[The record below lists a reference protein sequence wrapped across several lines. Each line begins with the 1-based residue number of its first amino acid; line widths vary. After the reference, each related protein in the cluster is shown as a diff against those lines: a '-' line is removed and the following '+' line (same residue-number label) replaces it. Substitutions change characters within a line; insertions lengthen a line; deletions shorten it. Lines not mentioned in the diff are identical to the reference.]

1 MTMSM
6 PDVEILPSEEFAR
19 RNAVTPAA
27 FELRFPR
34 IWRANPVE
42 NRYAASIECET
53 LRWLGSYGIGCSAE
67 EARKLRDFACGMYG
81 GYSLPLADFRT
92 GVLVT
97 EFISLWLFW
106 DDVQVEEEFGWST
119 DSVVAAL
126 SGRGCPAHSS
136 RYVAAWADLG
146 ARLRQTQS
154 EAWLL
159 RLATSMRQWLE
170 NARVETA
177 MAKAYKA
184 RNVCLDVDV
193 LFECRTISIG
203 MYPTFFLIEFAE
215 GFELPAAAHD
225 DPNVVALKRLASR
238 LVGMGNDLGGL
249 AKDIENHWLNLVLVF
264 MERSGSTLEQ
274 AFERVVRIHNEDV
287 RAFDA
292 LAERLPSF
300 GAEMDALVRGWVQ
313 AIRHNVYGF
322 ALWEATAS
330 RYQARKAVVG
340 NRALVAPV
348 VDVISAPAPERRRS
362 TRKEP
367 SADRLP

>member
-1 MTMSM
+1 MRG
-6 PDVEILPSEEFAR
+6 VEILPNEEFAR
-19 RNAVTPAA
+19 RNAVTPAG

-34 IWRANPVE
+34 IWRADPVQ
-42 NRYAASIECET
+42 NRYAASIELET
-53 LRWLGSYGIGCSAE
+53 LRWLASYGIGRSAE
-67 EARKLRDFACGMYG
+67 EARKLRDFSCGMYG

-92 GVLVT
+92 ALLVT

-119 DSVVAAL
+119 ESVVAAL
-126 SGRGCPAHSS
+126 SGHGCPVHSS

-159 RLATSMRQWLE
+159 RLATSMRQWLD

-177 MAKAYKA
+177 MAKAY
-184 RNVCLDVDV
+184 RSENVCPDVDV
-193 LFECRTISIG
+193 LFDCRTISIG
-203 MYPTFFLIEFAE
+203 MFPTFFLIEFAE
-215 GFELPAAAHD
+215 GFELPDSVHD

-249 AKDIENHWLNLVLVF
+249 AKDIENRWLNLVLVF
-264 MERSGSTLEQ
+264 MERFASTVEH
-274 AFERVVRIHNEDV
+274 AFERLVRIHNEDV
-287 RAFDA
+287 REFDA

-300 GAEMDALVRGWVQ
+300 GADADPLVRGWVQ

-340 NRALVAPV
+340 DRALVAPV
-348 VDVISAPAPERRRS
+348 VHGASQ
-362 TRKEP
+362 
-367 SADRLP
+367 